1 MRNGQTKPGYNVQ
14 ISTENQFITNYGIY
28 WRPTDW
34 GTLIPF
40 LDSFKEKYGKQSEEV
55 VADSGYGNE
64 QNYAYMEGEDM
75 EAYVKYPM
83 FHAEMKRK
91 YVRNA
96 FLPQN
101 MYYNAERDFYVCP
114 MGQHLERC
122 GTRTSVSDLGYR
134 SVLSVYR
141 AVNCTGCPLRG
152 NCYKSKS
159 DRRTIE
165 VNHRADSLKRQAREL
180 LTSER
185 GLAHRSARPV
195 EPEAVFGDIKS
206 NHGFKRFRLKSN
218 RKVRVEFGLVAL
230 AHNLRKYSAMLS
242 GRTAAQSPAFA
253 SAQVA
258 WAAI

>member
-14 ISTENQFITNYGIY
+14 ISTENQFITNCGIY

-34 GTLIPF
+34 GTLMPF

-64 QNYAYMEGEDM
+64 QNYAYMEGAGM

-122 GTRTSVSDLGYR
+122 GTRTSVSD
-134 SVLSVYR
+134 
-141 AVNCTGCPLRG
+141 
-152 NCYKSKS
+152 
-159 DRRTIE
+159 
-165 VNHRADSLKRQAREL
+165 
-180 LTSER
+180 
-185 GLAHRSARPV
+185 HRSARPV

-218 RKVRVEFGLVAL
+218 RKVKVEFGLVV
-230 AHNLRKYSAMLS
+230 NGNGKCTDFGNRECS
-242 GRTAAQSPAFA
+242 TSP
-253 SAQVA
+253 STTM
-258 WAAI
+258 

>member
-1 MRNGQTKPGYNVQ
+1 MYLIILVLNQHLRLILNPFVQTKAIQGVY
-14 ISTENQFITNYGIY
+14 
-28 WRPTDW
+28 
-34 GTLIPF
+34 
-40 LDSFKEKYGKQSEEV
+40 EKYGKQSEEV

-64 QNYAYMEGEDM
+64 QNYAYMEGEGM

-91 YVRNA
+91 YVKNA

-141 AVNCTGCPLRG
+141 AVNGTGCPLRG
-152 NCYKSKS
+152 ECYKSKS

-165 VNHRADSLKRQAREL
+165 VNHRVNSFKRQAREL
-180 LTSER
+180 LTG
-185 GLAHRSARPV
+185 GLAHRSTRPV
-195 EPEAVFGDIKS
+195 EPEAVFGDIKF
-206 NHGFKRFRLKSN
+206 NHGFKRFRLRSN
-218 RKVRVEFGLVAL
+218 RKVKVEFGLVAL

-242 GRTAAQSPAFA
+242 GRTAAQSPA
-253 SAQVA
+253 SATA
-258 WAAI
+258 

>member
-1 MRNGQTKPGYNVQ
+1 MYLIILVLNQHLRLILNPFVQTKAIQGVY
-14 ISTENQFITNYGIY
+14 
-28 WRPTDW
+28 
-34 GTLIPF
+34 
-40 LDSFKEKYGKQSEEV
+40 EKYGKQSEEV

-64 QNYAYMEGEDM
+64 QNYAYMEGEGM

-91 YVRNA
+91 YVKNA

-152 NCYKSKS
+152 ECYKSKS

-165 VNHRADSLKRQAREL
+165 VNHRVNSFKRQAREL
-180 LTSER
+180 LTR
-185 GLAHRSARPV
+185 GVWRTEVPALL
-195 EPEAVFGDIKS
+195 
-206 NHGFKRFRLKSN
+206 NLKRCSGTSSSTTASSGS
-218 RKVRVEFGLVAL
+218 V
-230 AHNLRKYSAMLS
+230 S
-242 GRTAAQSPAFA
+242 GRTGK
-253 SAQVA
+253 
-258 WAAI
+258 

>member
-1 MRNGQTKPGYNVQ
+1 MYLIILVLNQHLRLILNPFVQTKAIQGVY
-14 ISTENQFITNYGIY
+14 
-28 WRPTDW
+28 
-34 GTLIPF
+34 
-40 LDSFKEKYGKQSEEV
+40 EKYGKQSEEV

-64 QNYAYMEGEDM
+64 QNYAYMEGEGM

-91 YVRNA
+91 YVKNA

-152 NCYKSKS
+152 ECYKSKS

-165 VNHRADSLKRQAREL
+165 VNHRANSFKRQAREL
-180 LTSER
+180 LTR
-185 GLAHRSARPV
+185 G
-195 EPEAVFGDIKS
+195 
-206 NHGFKRFRLKSN
+206 
-218 RKVRVEFGLVAL
+218 
-230 AHNLRKYSAMLS
+230 S
-242 GRTAAQSPAFA
+242 GAQEYPPC
-253 SAQVA
+253 
-258 WAAI
+258 